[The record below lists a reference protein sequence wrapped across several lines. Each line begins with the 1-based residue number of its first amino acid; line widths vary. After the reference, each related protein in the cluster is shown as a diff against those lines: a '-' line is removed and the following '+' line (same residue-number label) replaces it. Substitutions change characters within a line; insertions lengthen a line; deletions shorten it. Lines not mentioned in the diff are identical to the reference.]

1 MVQELAEVQQE
12 GASVVQLLQQRHA
25 GLSTALGQH
34 FPEMRNTIWQSKSSM
49 QAAAP
54 SLTPQMTENN
64 KKVRWDPRAFTMLGC
79 CPNVTQHVQYY
90 ACLVSRAALILSECW
105 QQGWSGLYIA
115 QAI

>member
-49 QAAAP
+49 QAAA
-54 SLTPQMTENN
+54 
-64 KKVRWDPRAFTMLGC
+64 
-79 CPNVTQHVQYY
+79 
-90 ACLVSRAALILSECW
+90 
-105 QQGWSGLYIA
+105 
-115 QAI
+115 